1 MRLLDVN
8 VLVYAAI
15 KSSPQHEMAL
25 RWLEKRLSNRDE
37 KLAFPWETIVGFV
50 RIVSNPRI
58 FSNPWSV
65 SEAWGTVE
73 KWLSAPAA
81 WIPTATVR
89 HIEYFRKF
97 MRMKDMGSKLV
108 ADAQLAALACEH
120 GLTLVSA
127 DADFKKFDGLRVENP
142 VVAKNRK

>member
-8 VLVYAAI
+8 ILVYAAI
-15 KSSPQHEMAL
+15 DSYAQHDRVL
-25 RWLEKRLSNRDE
+25 RWLQKCLASKTEKV
-37 KLAFPWETIVGFV
+37 AFPWETIAGFV
-50 RIVSNPRI
+50 RIVTNERFMKPALT
-58 FSNPWSV
+58 V
-65 SEAWGTVE
+65 SEAWDTIE

-81 WIPTATVR
+81 WIPVPTPR
-89 HIEYFRKF
+89 HIEYFRVF